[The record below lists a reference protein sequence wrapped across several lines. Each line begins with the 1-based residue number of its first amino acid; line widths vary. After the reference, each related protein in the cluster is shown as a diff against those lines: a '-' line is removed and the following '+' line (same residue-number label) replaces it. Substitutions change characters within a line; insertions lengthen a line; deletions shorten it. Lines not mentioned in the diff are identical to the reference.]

1 MTGIIGGA
9 GSRSGIIGQ
18 VLAPNQPSFTVYPSS
33 TQENLSINT
42 YVGIAWGTELTDNG
56 GNFDSNVFP
65 APVAGNYWFSC
76 SLVVSWVNITSI
88 NYFFVALMKNAGY
101 FRNFGMIDP
110 EAFDAEP
117 EYVTLSSSCVMN
129 MAANDT
135 AGIAIYQSGGTAQ
148 ADVVDG
154 STFSGFLIG

>member
-1 MTGIIGGA
+1 MSGIIGEA

-56 GNFDSNVFP
+56 GNFDSNVFT

-148 ADVVDG
+148 ADIVDG